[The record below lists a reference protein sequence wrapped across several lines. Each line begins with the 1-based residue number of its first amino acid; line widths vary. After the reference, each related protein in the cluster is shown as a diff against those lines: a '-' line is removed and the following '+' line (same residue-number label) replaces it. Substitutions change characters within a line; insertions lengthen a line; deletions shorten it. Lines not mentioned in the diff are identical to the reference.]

1 MRNFRFRL
9 QSLFNVRR
17 QQEEQAQQD
26 LMQQQQVV
34 SALEAEREGLWRAIK
49 AQRGRLVFPT
59 DTELDVEQV
68 QTDRRRLEVLE
79 AQLEGKNG
87 QIEQARQILD
97 RLRQNLVERTRERE
111 MVERIREKDHA
122 QWQKEVARLE
132 QSVLDEVS
140 SIAFNRQRRESGQ
153 VRTYVLTTVMMVLVI
168 ILIYLTGTVGG
179 RQWSERMRKNL
190 TTISFSRKE
199 KTVKVVGI
207 SAGGAASATAEA
219 DFVLEEEKRA
229 DSIESVRRE
238 RQRLAL
244 WAEELQQ
251 KEQRV
256 KMELIALAEL
266 KDDIAELRNQVDL
279 EREKLATVQQQND
292 SRKTREKEERLAKL
306 AKLYSATKPKS
317 AAQLLM
323 DMDPETT
330 AEIIRRMREK
340 EVVKII
346 EEMQKLGSTEGG
358 LSGAERARDLLDL
371 MAEKA
376 MKPQ

>member
-97 RLRQNLVERTRERE
+97 RLRQNL
-111 MVERIREKDHA
+111 VERIREKDHA